1 MRAKPGLLSG
11 RPMQVLAG
19 VLGLMLLVGLVS
31 VLRGGA
37 ETKTATA
44 YFPKAV
50 HVYDQSDVSVLGVKI
65 GSITRVVPEGT
76 QVRVDFE
83 YDSKQRIPA
92 EAFAVFVEPTL
103 VADRA
108 LQLAPVYDGGP
119 VLEDGAVIPIARTAV
134 PIELDEFNKNLSRLS
149 EALGPNGANRDGAV
163 SRAVAVGA
171 DNLRG
176 NGAALNKTLTGVS
189 DVMSTLDRNKDA
201 LFETIRNLQL
211 FTTQLGEHDAETR
224 EFTTRL
230 ADVSQ
235 QLAGERES
243 FASAVKELG
252 TALDVVAGFVKE
264 HRGAVS
270 EDLAQLSRVTT
281 ILARQRVLLGR
292 IADIGAVGVGNYPHM
307 YTPSARTYNARFDNN
322 DRQDNPALFICQLV
336 GGAGV
341 PGDECLAALA
351 PLNDLPLPPPA
362 KAAAR

>member
-11 RPMQVLAG
+11 RPMRALAIL
-19 VLGLMLLVGLVS
+19 LGLAVLVGLVS
-31 VLRGGA
+31 VVRSGP
-37 ETKTATA
+37 EMKTATA

-50 HVYDQSDVSVLGVKI
+50 HVYAQSDVSVLGVKI
-65 GSITRVVPEGT
+65 GSITRVAPEGR

-83 YDSKQRIPA
+83 YDAKQRIPA

-119 VLEDGAVIPIARTAV
+119 VLADGAVIPIARTAV

-149 EALGPNGANRDGAV
+149 EALGPQGANRDGAV

-176 NGAALNKTLTGVS
+176 NGAVLNKTLTGVS

-201 LFETIRNLQL
+201 LFETIQNLQL

-230 ADVSQ
+230 ADVSA

-243 FASAVKELG
+243 FATAVKELG
-252 TALDVVAGFVKE
+252 TALDVVAGFVKQ
-264 HRGAVS
+264 HRGALAK
-270 EDLAQLSRVTT
+270 DLAQLSRVTT

-362 KAAAR
+362 KAAGR

>member
-11 RPMQVLAG
+11 RRPVLLAAA
-19 VLGLMLLVGLVS
+19 VGLALLVGLLAGV
-31 VLRGGA
+31 RGGSDV
-37 ETKTATA
+37 KTATA

-50 HVYDQSDVSVLGVKI
+50 HIYEQSDVSVLGVKI
-65 GSITRVVPEGT
+65 GRITRVRPEGT
-76 QVRVDFE
+76 RVRVDFE
-83 YDSKQRIPA
+83 YDAKQRIPA
-92 EAFAVFVEPTL
+92 DALAVFVEPTL

-108 LQLAPVYDGGP
+108 LQLAPVYDSGP
-119 VLEDGAVIPIARTAV
+119 VLADGAVIPVARTAV

-163 SRAVAVGA
+163 SRAVTVGA

-176 NGAALNKTLTGVS
+176 NGAALNKTLTGVA
-189 DVMSTLDRNKDA
+189 DVMTTLDRNKDA
-201 LFETIRNLQL
+201 LFDTIQNLQL
-211 FTTQLGEHDAETR
+211 FTTQLGQHDAETR

-230 ADVSQ
+230 ADVSA
-235 QLAGERES
+235 QLAGEREA

-252 TALDVVAGFVKE
+252 TALDVVATFVRQ
-264 HRGAVS
+264 HRAALAADV
-270 EDLAQLSRVTT
+270 AQLSRVTT

-336 GGAGV
+336 GSAGV
-341 PGDECLAALA
+341 SPKECLAALA
-351 PLNDLPLPPPA
+351 PLRDLPIPPRGG
-362 KAAAR
+362 AAR